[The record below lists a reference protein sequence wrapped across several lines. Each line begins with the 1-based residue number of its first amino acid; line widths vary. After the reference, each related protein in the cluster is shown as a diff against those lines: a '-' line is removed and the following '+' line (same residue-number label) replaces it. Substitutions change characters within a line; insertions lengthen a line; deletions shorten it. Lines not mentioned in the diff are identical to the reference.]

1 MSSLF
6 HQHHR
11 PWPGEMFSSEKSP
24 NYGDHDAT
32 VGESNRTCE
41 LACGTSFPKI
51 SIHDLFSKTRTATN
65 LFIDPNPM
73 FACGRRRPW
82 EGGTLAPLGGSGRGP
97 RPIGTVGTAVR
108 QVVPPGSLGNP
119 APAPPPSPFGTRRGR
134 RRRVDATRRLP
145 VLDRG
150 LSLPKCPHA
159 SFFFHVGLIL
169 HF

>member
-1 MSSLF
+1 MA
-6 HQHHR
+6 HPPTCQ
-11 PWPGEMFSSEKSP
+11 EKSRGTR
-24 NYGDHDAT
+24 NT
-32 VGESNRTCE
+32 VNFDVLGRRKFLPEVVASKFLNA
-41 LACGTSFPKI
+41 LAIDSSVFDLQRGYPTWIFKKI
-51 SIHDLFSKTRTATN
+51 SRISHA
-65 LFIDPNPM
+65 PNPM

>member
-1 MSSLF
+1 MQIELARPCAGIETLSSLF

-65 LFIDPNPM
+65 LFIDPQKERDLR
-73 FACGRRRPW
+73 CIEQGYW
-82 EGGTLAPLGGSGRGP
+82 D
-97 RPIGTVGTAVR
+97 
-108 QVVPPGSLGNP
+108 
-119 APAPPPSPFGTRRGR
+119 GTRHNG
-134 RRRVDATRRLP
+134 
-145 VLDRG
+145 
-150 LSLPKCPHA
+150 
-159 SFFFHVGLIL
+159 
-169 HF
+169 